1 MRRTITILLAA
12 TALIAA
18 GCGGDDEE
26 SAGDQGATTEQ
37 AAGEGTRVA
46 MKDIQFQPETVT
58 VPVGEKI
65 TWVNEDSVQHDVV
78 NAQEGQQPRSDLFN
92 KGGTYSFTAD
102 KAGTIDYVC
111 TVHPNMTGKIV
122 VEK

>member
-1 MRRTITILLAA
+1 MRRLICLALASTSLL
-12 TALIAA
+12 AA
-18 GCGGDDEE
+18 GCGGSDNKSSTGAGQTGGS
-26 SAGDQGATTEQ
+26 SAGGGTT
-37 AAGEGTRVA
+37 VA
-46 MKDIQFQPETVT
+46 MKDIKFQPETVN

-78 NAQEGQQPRSDLFN
+78 NVQDNEQPHSQLFN
-92 KGGTYSFTAD
+92 KGGSYSWTPA

-122 VEK
+122 VK